1 MSMSDRSATVERL
14 CAKGLIAVV
23 RADSSEQLLSVAR
36 ALVNGG
42 ADCIE
47 ITMTTPNAL
56 ETIRRCREALGD
68 SALVGVGS
76 VLTPSVASEAI
87 EAGAQFVVSPIFN
100 AEIVRAAHDA
110 GLPGI
115 PGAFSPTEIV
125 AATDAGADMVK
136 VFPATRL
143 GPQFFKDVL
152 APMPHLKLT
161 PTGGVNLET
170 AGEFIRAGA
179 VTLGVG
185 SALVPKQAVRAGD
198 FDAIRQLAGNFVKV
212 VAEARAGTA

>member
-1 MSMSDRSATVERL
+1 MPDRSATVERL
-14 CAKGLIAVV
+14 CAKGIIAVV
-23 RADSSEQLLSVAR
+23 RADSSEQLLEVAR

-68 SALVGVGS
+68 AALVGVGS
-76 VLTPSVASEAI
+76 VLAESVASEAI
-87 EAGAQFVVSPIFN
+87 QAGAQFVVSPIFN
-100 AEIVRAAHDA
+100 ARIVGAAHDA
-110 GLPGI
+110 GLPGV
-115 PGAFSPTEIV
+115 PGAFSPTEIL
-125 AATDAGADMVK
+125 AATNAGADMVK

-143 GPQFFKDVL
+143 GPQFFKDLL

-198 FDAIRQLAGNFVKV
+198 FDAIRQLAGKFVEA
-212 VAEARAGTA
+212 VAEARAATA